1 MKKVIVLLACAGCS
15 NAGAPAS
22 RHVANQSTAQP
33 GSASPLA
40 EAVKDERVRMHQRLN
55 AIRGIG
61 NAIALSDLA
70 KAQSEAKTLVAIED
84 PAVLPQWQP
93 FLARIRIAA
102 IEVVQANDIAAASK
116 SAVALGA
123 LCGSCHQTV
132 SGHASFA
139 VDELPPAGKTLADQ
153 MLSHQWAA
161 ARMWDG
167 LLGPSDDR
175 WLQGARALST
185 IHIDVAER
193 QLTLEVWTNRV
204 RELAKTAIDKP
215 AGDGRSAVFND
226 LLTACAGCHNAIRDR

>member
-1 MKKVIVLLACAGCS
+1 MKKAIVLLACAGCS
-15 NAGAPAS
+15 NASAPAS
-22 RHVANQSTAQP
+22 RHPEAQPEARP

-40 EAVKDERVRMHQRLN
+40 EAVKDERDRMHQRLN
-55 AIRGIG
+55 AIRGIS
-61 NAIALSDLA
+61 NAIALSDLP

-102 IEVVQANDIAAASK
+102 IDVVQAKDIAAAST

-139 VDELPPAGKTLADQ
+139 VDEPPPAGKTLADQ

-167 LLGPSDDR
+167 LLGPSDER
-175 WLQGARALST
+175 WVQGAQALST

-193 QLTLEVWTNRV
+193 KLTLEVWTNRV
-204 RELAKTAIDKP
+204 RELAKTAVNKP
-215 AGDGRSAVFND
+215 AGDGRSALFSE
-226 LLTACAGCHNAIRDR
+226 LLNACAGCHSVIRDR